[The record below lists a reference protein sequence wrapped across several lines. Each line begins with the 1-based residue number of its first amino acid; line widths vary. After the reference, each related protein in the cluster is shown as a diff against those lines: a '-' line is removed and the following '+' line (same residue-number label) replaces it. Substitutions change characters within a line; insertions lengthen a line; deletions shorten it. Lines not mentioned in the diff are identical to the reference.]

1 MLSMA
6 METELK
12 VKQTLLQQSNSR
24 TTTLEVSEEGVGYRK
39 LGVLANFINNIKRG
53 SSQSN

>member
-1 MLSMA
+1 LLSMA